1 METKDLKELRS
12 LRAEQVEVAE
22 KAITEE
28 KPEEAKSALEQ
39 IKELDARIE
48 KVEKEVK
55 EIKDEEGKDEPK
67 EDKTNEEPKAQEG
80 EQRNMTNE
88 FKPEVSENKL
98 SAEVRGFAE
107 FLTSKGEV
115 RENVTSV
122 NSEAV
127 IPQDVVTQPVQLPE
141 TITNLKDYVNVIK
154 VPTAQGSY
162 PILESATERMISV
175 EELAKNPELANPK
188 FLDVNYKVTTY
199 RGQIA
204 VSEEALQDSTPDL
217 MNLVAENNARIGLNT
232 TNAEIA
238 EVMKSFP
245 AKSVDGTDGIKDILN
260 VDLEPALNV
269 TVVASQSFF
278 NAIDKLKD
286 AQGQYILQNDITSP
300 SGKSLFGRKVEVI
313 SDALLGK
320 AGEANAFIADLKQS
334 ILFADRAQA
343 SVKWVQNDI
352 YGQLLAISQ
361 RFDVVKANEKAG
373 YFVTYTAPVED
384 DNAGA

>member
-1 METKDLKELRS
+1 MENIKELRS

-22 KAITEE
+22 QALAEE
-28 KPEEAKSALEQ
+28 KPSEAKSALEE
-39 IKELDARIE
+39 IKALDARIE
-48 KVEKEVK
+48 KIEQELKELKDK
-55 EIKDEEGKDEPK
+55 EEPK
-67 EDKTNEEPKAQEG
+67 EEDKTNEEPKAQEG

-115 RENVTSV
+115 RDNVTSV

-141 TITNLKDYVNVIK
+141 TVTDLKQYVNVIK

-162 PILESATERMISV
+162 PILESATERMVSV

-232 TNAEIA
+232 TNAEISKVFKA
-238 EVMKSFP
+238 FP

-260 VDLEPALNV
+260 VDIDPAYNV
-269 TVVASQSFF
+269 TVVASQTFF
-278 NAIDKLKD
+278 NKLDKLKD

-313 SDALLGK
+313 SDSLLGN
-320 AGEANAFIADLKQS
+320 AGEAKAFIGDIKQAV
-334 ILFADRAQA
+334 LFADRAQA
-343 SVKWVQNDI
+343 SVRWVQNDI

-361 RFDVVKANEKAG
+361 RFDCVKANEKAG
-373 YFVTYTAPVED
+373 YFLTYTAPVD
-384 DNAGA
+384 GAGA

>member
-67 EDKTNEEPKAQEG
+67 EEDKTNEEPKAQEG
-80 EQRNMTNE
+80 EQRNMTQ

-115 RENVTSV
+115 RDNITSL

-175 EELAKNPELANPK
+175 EELAKNPEL
-188 FLDVNYKVTTY
+188 
-199 RGQIA
+199 
-204 VSEEALQDSTPDL
+204 
-217 MNLVAENNARIGLNT
+217 
-232 TNAEIA
+232 
-238 EVMKSFP
+238 
-245 AKSVDGTDGIKDILN
+245 
-260 VDLEPALNV
+260 
-269 TVVASQSFF
+269 
-278 NAIDKLKD
+278 
-286 AQGQYILQNDITSP
+286 
-300 SGKSLFGRKVEVI
+300 
-313 SDALLGK
+313 
-320 AGEANAFIADLKQS
+320 
-334 ILFADRAQA
+334 
-343 SVKWVQNDI
+343 
-352 YGQLLAISQ
+352 
-361 RFDVVKANEKAG
+361 
-373 YFVTYTAPVED
+373 
-384 DNAGA
+384 